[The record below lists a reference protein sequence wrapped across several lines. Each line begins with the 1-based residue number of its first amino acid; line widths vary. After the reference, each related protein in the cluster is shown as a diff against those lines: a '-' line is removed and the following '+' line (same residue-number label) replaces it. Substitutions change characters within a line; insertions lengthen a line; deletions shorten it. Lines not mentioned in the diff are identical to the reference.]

1 MSRPAQSVR
10 AETPQEQTLTK
21 PTTAQE
27 THDAR
32 RTRLH
37 HYLSQNGL
45 KATRQRD
52 AILDVFLES
61 QDHLTAEQVYNLVR
75 QSFPRIGYA
84 TVYRTL
90 KLLADC
96 GLAYARNFG
105 DGATRFE
112 PIHQEGEHHDHM
124 ICVTCKKIIEFE
136 NDALEE
142 LQEAVATEHRF
153 RILWHKMEFYGLC
166 RECQTAGA

>member
-1 MSRPAQSVR
+1 MA
-10 AETPQEQTLTK
+10 TK
-21 PTTAQE
+21 ILHATKTTADQRRDRLQE
-27 THDAR
+27 
-32 RTRLH
+32 
-37 HYLSQNGL
+37 YLSQHGL

-61 QDHLTAEQVYNLVR
+61 KEHLTAEQVYHLVR
-75 QSFPRIGYA
+75 GKFPKIGYA

-112 PIHQEGEHHDHM
+112 AIQEDGEHHDHM
-124 ICVTCKKIIEFE
+124 ICIRCQKIIEFE
-136 NDALEE
+136 NDKIEE
-142 LQEAVATEHRF
+142 LQSLVAAEHKF
-153 RILWHKMEFYGLC
+153 KITWHKMEFYGLC
-166 RECQTAGA
+166 EECQKKES